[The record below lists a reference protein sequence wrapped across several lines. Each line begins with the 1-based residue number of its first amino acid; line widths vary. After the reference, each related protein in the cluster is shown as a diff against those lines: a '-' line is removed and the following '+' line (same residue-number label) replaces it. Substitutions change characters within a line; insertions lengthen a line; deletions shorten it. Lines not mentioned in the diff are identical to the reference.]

1 MFMDALTSNPWP
13 TWDRSFVAD
22 KPASA
27 LLGATEIRRLADSL
41 GIVPTKKL
49 GQNFVHDANTIR
61 RIVQISG
68 VGSGDHVLEVGPGLG
83 SLTLGLVESGAQVSV
98 IEIDPRLAG
107 ALPGTIEAHIP
118 GSRVSVITADAL
130 SITAVEGNPQ
140 ALVAN
145 LPYNTSVPI
154 TLHLLSHLPS
164 LYSVLVMVQAEVAE
178 RLAATPGSKTYGS
191 PSVKARWYGR
201 WSVAG
206 AVPRQVF
213 WPVPRVDSLLVKME
227 RTPPPGDEALRQV
240 VFSLVDQAFAT
251 RRKMVRGALSNYL
264 GADRV
269 SELITRA
276 GLSPEARGEQWTLDD
291 FVSLARVV
299 MVA

>member
-1 MFMDALTSNPWP
+1 
-13 TWDRSFVAD
+13 VAD
-22 KPASA
+22 KASSA
-27 LLGATEIRRLADSL
+27 LLGATEIRRRADSL
-41 GIVPTKKL
+41 GLVPTKKL

-61 RIVQISG
+61 RIVQIAG
-68 VGSGDHVLEVGPGLG
+68 VGSGDHVVEVGPGLG
-83 SLTLGLVESGAQVSV
+83 SLTLGLIESGAKVTV

-118 GSRVSVITADAL
+118 GSRVTVMTADAL
-130 SITAVEGNPQ
+130 SVTEVEGNPG

-164 LYSVLVMVQAEVAE
+164 LTSVLVMVQAEVAE

-206 AVPRQVF
+206 SVPRQVF

-227 RTPPPGDEALRQV
+227 STPAPGDEALRQV
-240 VFSLVDQAFAT
+240 VFALVDQAFAT
-251 RRKMVRGALSNYL
+251 RRKMARGALSNYL
-264 GADRV
+264 GADQA

-276 GLSPEARGEQWTLDD
+276 GLSPEARGEQWTLED
-291 FVSLARVV
+291 FVALARVV
-299 MVA
+299 MAA